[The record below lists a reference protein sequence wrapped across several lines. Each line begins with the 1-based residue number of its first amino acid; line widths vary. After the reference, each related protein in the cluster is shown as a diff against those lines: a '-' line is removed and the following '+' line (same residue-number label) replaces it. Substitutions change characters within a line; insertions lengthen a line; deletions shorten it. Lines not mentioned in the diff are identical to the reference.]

1 MKLKELIC
9 SYKATIKETMICINE
24 NAKGAAFIVNDTG
37 KLIGVVTDGDI
48 RRLLIN
54 GYGLNDCIGTYIQKN
69 FIYANINDTAEN
81 INKKF
86 NYRIRI
92 VPIVDQDMKL
102 VDYACFDENIHISL
116 AQPQLSGNEY
126 KYLMDAHSQLM
137 DGSQGSQWR
146 S

>member
-69 FIYANINDTAEN
+69 FIYANINSILVSLYILIQFTAVHPN
-81 INKKF
+81 
-86 NYRIRI
+86 
-92 VPIVDQDMKL
+92 L
-102 VDYACFDENIHISL
+102 L
-116 AQPQLSGNEY
+116 
-126 KYLMDAHSQLM
+126 
-137 DGSQGSQWR
+137 
-146 S
+146 